1 MTQRFWQHVVS
12 MLALLVML
20 GCFLVAYEALKC
32 GDVML
37 TAYCSMLIGSNYAI
51 ICVMN
56 RNIGRNEQ

>member
-1 MTQRFWQHVVS
+1 MTQRFWQHMVS
-12 MLALLVML
+12 VLALLVML

-56 RNIGRNEQ
+56 RNIGRNGQ

>member
-1 MTQRFWQHVVS
+1 MVS
-12 MLALLVML
+12 VLALLVML

>member
-1 MTQRFWQHVVS
+1 MTQRFWQHMVS
-12 MLALLVML
+12 VLALLVML

>member
-1 MTQRFWQHVVS
+1 MTKRFWQHVVS
-12 MLALLVML
+12 ILALLVML

>member
-1 MTQRFWQHVVS
+1 MTQRFCQHAVS
-12 MLALLVML
+12 ALALLVML
-20 GCFLVAYEALKC
+20 GCFLVAYEALRC

>member
-1 MTQRFWQHVVS
+1 MTQRFCQHAVS
-12 MLALLVML
+12 ALALLIML
-20 GCFLVAYEALKC
+20 GCFLVAHEALKH

>member
-12 MLALLVML
+12 ALALLVML
-20 GCFLVAYEALKC
+20 GCFLALKC

>member
-1 MTQRFWQHVVS
+1 MTQRFCQHAVS
-12 MLALLVML
+12 ALALLVML